1 MRTDCTRAI
10 SLLVSDFVFVCAGR
24 SISGGNLLDAD
35 FFHLKE
41 SALKSDPGMYNVRTV
56 AGHTHTHTHTHTL
69 THTHT
74 HTHSFSIPHFQVCF
88 WLWHCKLSTHS
99 LSKVY
104 QIRDCHNV
112 SR

>member
-10 SLLVSDFVFVCAGR
+10 SLLVSDFVFACAGR

-35 FFHLKE
+35 HFHLKE
-41 SALKSDPGMYNVRTV
+41 SAMKSDPGMYNVRTV
-56 AGHTHTHTHTHTL
+56 AGHTN
-69 THTHT
+69 THT

-88 WLWHCKLSTHS
+88 WLWHCILSTHS

-104 QIRDCHNV
+104 QIRDCHDV